1 MSKTYLYIKKV
12 FSLLD
17 EKERKRLVLV
27 ALGSIFMALMEVVGV
42 GSIMPFMAV
51 ATQPE
56 LIRTNAMLAA
66 VYRFF
71 GFPSDTAFLIF
82 LGVSVLGF
90 LIISNGSQAFVSFM
104 KVKFTTMRRHS
115 LSLKL
120 FRGYLSRPYP
130 FFLNRNSYELVKNI
144 NTEIEQMI
152 NGTLMQ
158 SVDLLSRIIQVSL
171 LSLFLFLVNPVSML
185 GISAAVILTYT
196 FIFKVTRRTIKRLG
210 TERFDLNTQR
220 SRSVSEAFWGIKE
233 VKIAGVESV
242 FIDDFTAPSKRLAK
256 NESTH
261 EIISDL
267 PKFALETTAFSA
279 IIVFV
284 LVTIIST
291 GGFQEAAAVVSLYAY
306 AGYRLI
312 PAVQGIFKATT
323 KLRYGAATAERLLK
337 EFEAVSD
344 GADLPLRRRDV
355 RLSFA
360 DTLALEGI
368 RFAYPGTET
377 AVIPDLS
384 MRIKANSLVGFAG
397 KTGSGKTTLV
407 DIILGLLRPQSGGM
421 SVDGTAVTEE
431 NLAAWQACLGYVPQN
446 IYLSNDTIAANIA
459 FGVPRDKVDMEA
471 VARAAAMAQISLF
484 IEEEL
489 PEGYQT
495 FIGERGIRLSGGQRQ
510 RIGIARALYRDPSVL
525 VLDEATSA
533 LDIHTEEAVME
544 AVDSLAGSRT
554 IILIAHRLSTLMK
567 CDVIYLLEKGTIVD
581 HGSYEELVER
591 NKYFR

>member
-1 MSKTYLYIKKV
+1 MYIGKV
-12 FSLLD
+12 LSLL
-17 EKERKRLVLV
+17 EANERRRLVLV
-27 ALGSIFMALMEVVGV
+27 ALGAIFMALMEVVGV

-56 LIRTNAMLAA
+56 LIRTNEMLAA
-66 VYRFF
+66 AYRIL
-71 GFPSDTAFLIF
+71 GFNSDTAFLIF
-82 LGVSVLGF
+82 LGIAVLAF
-90 LIISNGSQAFVSFM
+90 LVISNGSQAFVSFI
-104 KVKFTTMRRHS
+104 KVKFTTMRRHT

-120 FRGYLSRPYP
+120 FKGYLSRPYT
-130 FFLNRNSYELVKNI
+130 FFLNRNSYEFVKNI

-152 NGTLMQ
+152 TGTLMQ
-158 SVDLLSRIIQVSL
+158 SVDLLSRVIQVSL
-171 LSLFLFLVNPVSML
+171 LSLFLLLINPISML

-196 FIFKVTRRTIKRLG
+196 FIFKITRKTIKRLG

-242 FIDDFTAPSKRLAK
+242 FIDDFIAPSKRLAK
-256 NESTH
+256 NEATH

-267 PKFALETTAFSA
+267 PKFALETAAFSA

-291 GGFQEAAAVVSLYAY
+291 GGFREAAAVVSLYAY

-323 KLRYGAATAERLLK
+323 KMRYGAATAERLLV
-337 EFEAVSD
+337 EFEAVGNVGTLASH
-344 GADLPLRRRDV
+344 GERS
-355 RLSFA
+355 RLNFSE
-360 DTLALEGI
+360 TLALEHI
-368 RFAYPGTET
+368 HFVYPNTKT

-384 MRIKANSLVGFAG
+384 LTIKANSLVGLAG

-407 DIILGLLRPQSGGM
+407 DIVLGLLRPQGGRM
-421 SVDGTAVTEE
+421 TVDGLELTED
-431 NLAAWQACLGYVPQN
+431 NLASWQACLGYVPQN

-459 FGVPRDKVDMEA
+459 FGVPHGAVDMAA
-471 VARAAAMAQISLF
+471 VKRAAEMAQISFF
-484 IEEEL
+484 IDEEL

-510 RIGIARALYRDPSVL
+510 RIGIARALYRNPSVL

-544 AVDSLAGSRT
+544 AVDSLAGTRT

-567 CDVIYLLEKGTIVD
+567 CDVIYLLERGEIID
-581 HGSYEELVER
+581 QGNYDSLLER